1 MRCAAALASFSKKL
15 LKETIRLANQL
26 RRACY
31 GPAWHGTPL
40 HEILDGIPFRRAA
53 KRPRAGQHSI
63 WELVLHTRTWIDVV
77 HKRMDKPA
85 RATPAQ
91 DWLAIRDLNAA
102 GWQRDQEAL
111 WASVNALASAIEK
124 RPDRWLETVVPGRN
138 PQTQY
143 ISLHGL
149 VQHLVYH
156 AGQIAILKQ

>member
-1 MRCAAALASFSKKL
+1 M
-15 LKETIRLANQL
+15 KETIRLAHQL

-91 DWLAIRDLNAA
+91 DWPAVRDLTAA
-102 GWQRDQEAL
+102 GWQRDQESL
-111 WASVNALASAIEK
+111 WTSVDALASAIEK
-124 RPDRWLETVVPGRN
+124 RPDRWLETVVPGRT

-143 ISLHGL
+143 ISLHGV
-149 VQHLVYH
+149 VQHLLYH